1 MDASRLHRMRKALAL
16 AAAAALW
23 PASAAAGPIG
33 VNLFY
38 VSDYEPQHFFADV
51 IRQARPWSRVGNPR
65 EPVPVDADGWPTGD
79 AGIMVLSGL
88 GGKPQP
94 GAAGIYKLSFVG
106 DAAVEAEHAPHGS
119 VAVRNLKHDKRT
131 NTTTADV
138 DVGPEA
144 VIVTL
149 NFRGQAGGVKKVRMT
164 RPGHGPDELFSRDLL
179 ERVKGF
185 PAIRYMD
192 VLGPRSKGL
201 NANLDAKW
209 SDRTRPAQIP
219 QSRADHGTALEWVI
233 LFANA
238 VGKDA
243 WVNIPYHADDDYI
256 ARFAQVLRYGSDGT
270 NPYASPQ
277 ASPVYPPLRPDLK
290 LYVEFGNELWNSGF
304 RDTEENFNA
313 STVAWTRNTKYEAGS
328 RGGRRVKVGEG
339 ADARVYVARKGGT
352 SALLGSGPSG
362 TGSGIED
369 GSVVWDYVS
378 RLAELPGGEGSAFL
392 DWDGKTNHYQLGFRR
407 VGWLAVRTSNIFR
420 AVFGDEAMM
429 TRVRPVL
436 ATQVVRHETSTLP
449 LEYVREVWG
458 GRTGEPNA
466 YGKAAHPVSHYLY
479 ALAVAPYVHVPRGD
493 RYGSADEVID
503 AMVATLRK
511 TEPNALLPS
520 IDFQARTAR
529 AHGLKLVAYEGG
541 QHLVGGDGSGPAK
554 LAAQSSPRMRDE
566 VLLPLFRHWD
576 RAGGDLF
583 LYYALCAGNS
593 DYGYWGLSDDIRSEA
608 GPKWEAVKA
617 MAREGRR

>member
-1 MDASRLHRMRKALAL
+1 MTTEAMHSRWTALAVV
-16 AAAAALW
+16 AAAALW
-23 PASAAAGPIG
+23 PTAGAAGPIG

-38 VSDYEPQHFFADV
+38 VSDYEPQHFFADI
-51 IRQARPWSRVGNPR
+51 IRQARPWGRIGSVQ
-65 EPVPVDADGWPTGD
+65 EPVPVDAEGWPTGD
-79 AGIMVLSGL
+79 AGLIVLTGL
-88 GGKPQP
+88 GGKPQA
-94 GAAGIYKLSFVG
+94 GAAGTYKLSFLG
-106 DAAVEAEHAPHGS
+106 EATVEAEHGPHGS
-119 VAVRNLKHDKRT
+119 VVVRNEKYDRKTH
-131 NTTTADV
+131 TTTADV
-138 DVGPEA
+138 EVGPAA
-144 VIVTL
+144 VILTL
-149 NFRGQAGGVKKVRMT
+149 NFRGQAGGVKQVRMM
-164 RPGHGPDELFSRDLL
+164 RPGHGPNELFSRDLL
-179 ERVKGF
+179 ERVRSF

-201 NANLDAKW
+201 NANLDARW
-209 SDRTRPAQIP
+209 SDRTRPGQVP

-238 VGKDA
+238 AGKDA
-243 WVNIPYHADDDYI
+243 WVNIPFHADDDYI
-256 ARFAQVLRYGSDGT
+256 TRFAQVLRYGSDGT
-270 NPYASPQ
+270 NPYTSPQ
-277 ASPVYPPLRPDLK
+277 ANPVYPPLRPDLK

-313 STVAWTRNTKYEAGS
+313 STVAWTRNTKYEAGP

-352 SALLGSGPSG
+352 SAFLGSGPTG
-362 TGSGIED
+362 TGTGIED
-369 GSVVWDYVS
+369 GSVTWDYAG
-378 RLAELPGGEGSAFL
+378 RLGDLPSGEGAAFL
-392 DWDGKTNHYQLGFRR
+392 DWDGRTNHYQVGFRR
-407 VGWLAVRTSNIFR
+407 VGWLAVRTSNLFR

-436 ATQVVRHETSTLP
+436 ATQVVRHDTSTLP
-449 LEYVREVWG
+449 LDYIREVWG
-458 GRTGEPNA
+458 GRTGERNA
-466 YGKAAHPVSHYLY
+466 YGKMAHPVSHYLY

-493 RYGSADEVID
+493 RYGSADEVLD
-503 AMVATLRK
+503 AMVATLQK

-529 AHGLKLVAYEGG
+529 THGLKLVAYEGG
-541 QHLVGGDGSGPAK
+541 QHVVGEDGSGAAK

-608 GPKWEAVKA
+608 GPKWDAVKA
-617 MAREGRR
+617 MAAGGGR